1 MRALSFFTVCIL
13 FLLACQ
19 SNTSTQVTL
28 TDSSAADSV
37 TIDTTTA
44 AKKEATLFKGFYSF
58 GDEVSTF
65 HDCETGK
72 FYWLVDNSKK
82 AVDGYKKTLNT
93 MSYPYETV
101 YAEFEGYLNGKS
113 DKGYAADFE
122 NVLVVNRV
130 SKMEQKSFRTAC
142 LDYEFIALG
151 NEPFWSVDIL
161 PDEQQ
166 IVLKDLSVDK
176 VFVFAYEEATV
187 NGITWTYKTDNL
199 DTKDKLTVVITKEK
213 CSDGMS
219 DRTYNYS
226 ATVTINGRTLKG
238 CAIKKG
244 DRFDD
249 RP

>member
-1 MRALSFFTVCIL
+1 MKILFVFTACAL

-19 SNTSTQVTL
+19 SNTTTQDVL
-28 TDSSAADSV
+28 ADSSTAD
-37 TIDTTTA
+37 TIIIDTANA
-44 AKKEATLFKGFYSF
+44 AKKEVTVFKGFYSF

-65 HDCETGK
+65 HDCQTGK

-82 AVDGYKKTLNT
+82 AVSDYKKTLNT

-113 DKGYAADFE
+113 NKGYAADFE

-130 SKMEQKSFRTAC
+130 NKMEQKSFRTEC

-166 IVLKDLSVDK
+166 IVLKDMSMDR
-176 VFVFAYEEATV
+176 VFVFAYEEAIV
-187 NGITWTYKTDNL
+187 NGNTWTYKTDNL
-199 DTKDKLTVVITKEK
+199 DTKDKLTLTILKEK

-226 ATVTINGRTLKG
+226 ATVVINDRTLKG

-244 DRFDD
+244 ERFND